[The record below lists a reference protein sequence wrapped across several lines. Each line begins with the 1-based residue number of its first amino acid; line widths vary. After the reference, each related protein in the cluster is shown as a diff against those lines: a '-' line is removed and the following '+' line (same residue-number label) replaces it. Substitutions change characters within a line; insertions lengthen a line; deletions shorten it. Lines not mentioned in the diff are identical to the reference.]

1 MILSIKTEWK
11 SQTFL
16 IFSSHKA
23 DNIDQ
28 RGARHMIPPVNEWKK
43 INQLWST
50 RFSNS
55 KHRVAASTTASASG
69 YMSQGCI
76 KQPGKDKCKSGPKEV

>member
-1 MILSIKTEWK
+1 MILSIKTKWK

-28 RGARHMIPPVNEWKK
+28 RGARQMIPPVNEWKK
-43 INQLWST
+43 INQL
-50 RFSNS
+50 
-55 KHRVAASTTASASG
+55 
-69 YMSQGCI
+69 
-76 KQPGKDKCKSGPKEV
+76 